1 MAKKI
6 TDKVT
11 WVGKIDWELVYFHGH
26 ELSTYKGSSYNSY
39 LVQDKKTALIDTC
52 WKPYDEEYVT
62 NLKETI
68 DLKKIDYVI
77 MNHNE
82 IDHSGALPALMR
94 EIPDVPIYCTKKGES
109 IIRGHYHQDWNFV
122 NVKTGDTLD
131 LGDSKLVF
139 IEAPMLHWPD
149 TMFTYMTGENILFS
163 NDGFGQHYA
172 SEMLYDDCADL
183 DRAMAEAKKYY
194 ANILA
199 PFSMFVTKKLNEILS
214 MDLDIKLICPSHGI
228 CWRTNIP
235 EIIDAYKAW
244 AQNYQ
249 EDRVTIVYDTM
260 WQSTRRMA
268 ESIALGIRSVSP
280 ETTVTLYNASR
291 SDKND
296 IATEVFASKAVV
308 MGSPTINNG
317 YSYAIG
323 GELELIKGLKFKGK
337 KYASFG
343 SYGWSGEAANQISEA
358 LAGMGYEKIADP
370 LRVKWAPDEDALAQC
385 VEYGKTI
392 AEAIK

>member
-1 MAKKI
+1 
-6 TDKVT
+6 
-11 WVGKIDWELVYFHGH
+11 
-26 ELSTYKGSSYNSY
+26 
-39 LVQDKKTALIDTC
+39 
-52 WKPYDEEYVT
+52 
-62 NLKETI
+62 
-68 DLKKIDYVI
+68 
-77 MNHNE
+77 
-82 IDHSGALPALMR
+82 
-94 EIPDVPIYCTKKGES
+94 
-109 IIRGHYHQDWNFV
+109 
-122 NVKTGDTLD
+122 
-131 LGDSKLVF
+131 
-139 IEAPMLHWPD
+139 
-149 TMFTYMTGENILFS
+149 
-163 NDGFGQHYA
+163 
-172 SEMLYDDCADL
+172 
-183 DRAMAEAKKYY
+183 
-194 ANILA
+194 
-199 PFSMFVTKKLNEILS
+199 
-214 MDLDIKLICPSHGI
+214 
-228 CWRTNIP
+228 
-235 EIIDAYKAW
+235 
-244 AQNYQ
+244 
-249 EDRVTIVYDTM
+249 
-260 WQSTRRMA
+260 MA